1 MTNAPQGSRA
11 GDEETGGH
19 SAIPLPRSP
28 GEAIT
33 VLAHFHRAEIG
44 RMTGWRDRI
53 DRTTNWAITVVAGM
67 LSVSLSTPSAHHGVL
82 LFAMV
87 LVMLLLSIE
96 ARRYR
101 FFDVYRTRVRR
112 LERNYYAQF
121 FAPRPEETGD
131 WTRLIGED
139 LREPRFFISKRTA
152 ISRRLRRNYFWM
164 FLVLLA
170 AWILKISSSWLLL
183 DAAPV
188 DPERPVPGLIENV
201 ALGPVPGWAVLL
213 AVLVFYGWLTYA
225 RFRPRETGGELAH
238 GDVHV

>member
-1 MTNAPQGSRA
+1 MDTVGGKQAD
-11 GDEETGGH
+11 DERPGR
-19 SAIPLPRSP
+19 SAAVPIPAST

-53 DRTTNWAITVVAGM
+53 DLTTNWAITVVAGM
-67 LSVSLSTPSAHHGVL
+67 LSVSLSTPAAHHGVL

-112 LERNYYAQF
+112 LERNYYAQI
-121 FAPRPEETGD
+121 FAPRPGRTDD
-131 WTRLIGED
+131 WVRDLGED
-139 LREPRFFISKRTA
+139 LREPKFLMSRRAA

-170 AWILKISSSWLLL
+170 AWILKISSSWLLR
-183 DAAPV
+183 DEVAV
-188 DPERPVPGLIENV
+188 DPAKPVPGIIQNV
-201 ALGPVPGWAVLL
+201 ALGPVPGWAVLI
-213 AVLVFYGWLTYA
+213 AVGVFYCWLCYA
-225 RFRPRETGGELAH
+225 TFRPREKGGELAH
-238 GDVHV
+238 GEVHV

>member
-1 MTNAPQGSRA
+1 MVAGPEKEW
-11 GDEETGGH
+11 GDEGFGRAA
-19 SAIPLPRSP
+19 SPPLPATP

-33 VLAHFHRAEIG
+33 VLAHFHRAEIA

-53 DRTTNWAITVVAGM
+53 DLTSNWAITVVAGM
-67 LSVSLSTPSAHHGVL
+67 LSVSLSTPAAHHGVL

-112 LERNYYAQF
+112 LERYYYAQV
-121 FAPRPEETGD
+121 FAPQPGVEEDWARLLGD
-131 WTRLIGED
+131 D
-139 LREPRFFISKRTA
+139 LREPRFLISRRTA
-152 ISRRLRRNYFWM
+152 MSRRLRRNYFWM

-170 AWILKISSSWLLL
+170 AWILKISSSWLLQ
-183 DAAPV
+183 DEAPV
-188 DPERPVPGLIENV
+188 DSTKPVRSAIENL
-201 ALGPVPGWAVLL
+201 ALGPVPGWVVLIAVG
-213 AVLVFYGWLTYA
+213 AFYCWLSYA
-225 RFRPRETGGELAH
+225 TFRPREKLGELAH